1 MTNCQSIKYR
11 SDSNNISS
19 IRMEIEKPKATV
31 MIFRT
36 GKINCL
42 GAKSE
47 EDSKR
52 AIKIAEKKI
61 KKIGYNV
68 ELNNFRIVNIVATC
82 QLNFDIRLLEI
93 YQTLFNTK
101 SNRCNYE
108 SAVFPGLIYH
118 MNNPEITLII
128 FCEGKI
134 NFVGAKNRTV
144 ISDALNKIYPLLLKN
159 KRNLTL
165 K

>member
-1 MTNCQSIKYR
+1 MQIK
-11 SDSNNISS
+11 
-19 IRMEIEKPKATV
+19 KPKATV
-31 MIFRT
+31 TIFRT
-36 GKINCL
+36 GKINCF

-47 EDSKR
+47 EDSKS
-52 AIKIAEKKI
+52 AIKIAEKNI

-118 MNNPEITLII
+118 MNNPEITLLI
-128 FCEGKI
+128 FCGGKI

>member
-1 MTNCQSIKYR
+1 
-11 SDSNNISS
+11 
-19 IRMEIEKPKATV
+19 
-31 MIFRT
+31 
-36 GKINCL
+36 
-42 GAKSE
+42 
-47 EDSKR
+47 
-52 AIKIAEKKI
+52 
-61 KKIGYNV
+61 
-68 ELNNFRIVNIVATC
+68 
-82 QLNFDIRLLEI
+82 
-93 YQTLFNTK
+93 
-101 SNRCNYE
+101 
-108 SAVFPGLIYH
+108 